1 MKKYKLGAL
10 NVSDKGLQDTKEEI
24 VIELID
30 RMQKYV
36 ADGKAA
42 FENGSFT
49 TEQKLNQVKYC
60 CGRFCGLSDFLVGT
74 MGIDV
79 RREDGFMYTQEMYNH
94 FHYWQMMLEIEI
106 KREREAAGERGGRA
120 IKGNGGGAGNPAASR
135 DRKGGEQHDIPYKD
149 SKTRAD
155 GPHRKAG
162 NRKKDCRTLGGEYG
176 NGR

>member
-79 RREDGFMYTQEMYNH
+79 RREDGFKYTQEMYNH
-94 FHYWQMMLEIEI
+94 FNYWHMILEIEN
-106 KREREAAGERGGRA
+106 KREREAAGLSE
-120 IKGNGGGAGNPAASR
+120 AG
-135 DRKGGEQHDIPYKD
+135 E
-149 SKTRAD
+149 
-155 GPHRKAG
+155 
-162 NRKKDCRTLGGEYG
+162 E
-176 NGR
+176 

>member
-79 RREDGFMYTQEMYNH
+79 RALLVPVTSGVGADVVSSSPLILCVIQILR
-94 FHYWQMMLEIEI
+94 LEV
-106 KREREAAGERGGRA
+106 
-120 IKGNGGGAGNPAASR
+120 
-135 DRKGGEQHDIPYKD
+135 
-149 SKTRAD
+149 T
-155 GPHRKAG
+155 
-162 NRKKDCRTLGGEYG
+162 CF
-176 NGR
+176 

>member
-1 MKKYKLGAL
+1 MKKYKLGVL

-42 FENGSFT
+42 FENDSLT
-49 TEQKLNQVKYC
+49 AEQKLNQVKHY
-60 CGRFCGLSDFLVGT
+60 CGRFCGLSEFLAVT

-94 FHYWQMMLEIEI
+94 FHYWQMNLEIEI
-106 KREREAAGERGGRA
+106 KREQEAADLS
-120 IKGNGGGAGNPAASR
+120 GAEKN
-135 DRKGGEQHDIPYKD
+135 
-149 SKTRAD
+149 
-155 GPHRKAG
+155 
-162 NRKKDCRTLGGEYG
+162 
-176 NGR
+176 

>member
-60 CGRFCGLSDFLVGT
+60 CGRFCGLSEFLVGT

-106 KREREAAGERGGRA
+106 KREREAAGLSE
-120 IKGNGGGAGNPAASR
+120 AG
-135 DRKGGEQHDIPYKD
+135 E
-149 SKTRAD
+149 
-155 GPHRKAG
+155 
-162 NRKKDCRTLGGEYG
+162 E
-176 NGR
+176 

>member
-1 MKKYKLGAL
+1 MGYYNSAKGHFGNAKGCNAARPHDKREDFKMKKYKLGAL

-106 KREREAAGERGGRA
+106 KREREAAGLSE
-120 IKGNGGGAGNPAASR
+120 AG
-135 DRKGGEQHDIPYKD
+135 E
-149 SKTRAD
+149 
-155 GPHRKAG
+155 
-162 NRKKDCRTLGGEYG
+162 E
-176 NGR
+176 